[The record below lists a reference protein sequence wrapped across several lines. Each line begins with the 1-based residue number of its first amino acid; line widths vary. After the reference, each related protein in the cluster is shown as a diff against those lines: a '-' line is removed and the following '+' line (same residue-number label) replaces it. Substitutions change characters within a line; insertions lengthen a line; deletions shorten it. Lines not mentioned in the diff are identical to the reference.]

1 MNDKNN
7 QNNEDQTMM
16 DKAVKAM
23 EKKPDEEKTSLNSST
38 YSTIAK
44 IVFVMYIFGAL
55 LLYSEGIGGGL
66 TMAVLLF
73 GYLNYLLINWFGL
86 VLKGLEENNKLL
98 SKLVNKK

>member
-16 DKAVKAM
+16 DKAVKAL
-23 EKKPDEEKTSLNSST
+23 EKKPDEEKTPLNSST

-44 IVFVMYIFGAL
+44 VVFGIYIFGAL
-55 LLYSEGIGGGL
+55 LLFAEGLGGGL
-66 TMAVLLF
+66 TMAVLLL

-86 VLKGLEENNKLL
+86 VLKGLEESNKLL
-98 SKLVNKK
+98 SKLVEK

>member
-16 DKAVKAM
+16 DKAVNAL
-23 EKKPDEEKTSLNSST
+23 EKKPDEEKTPLNSST

-44 IVFVMYIFGAL
+44 IVFGIYMFLAL
-55 LLYSEGIGGGL
+55 LLYAEEIGAGL
-66 TMAVLLF
+66 VMSVILF